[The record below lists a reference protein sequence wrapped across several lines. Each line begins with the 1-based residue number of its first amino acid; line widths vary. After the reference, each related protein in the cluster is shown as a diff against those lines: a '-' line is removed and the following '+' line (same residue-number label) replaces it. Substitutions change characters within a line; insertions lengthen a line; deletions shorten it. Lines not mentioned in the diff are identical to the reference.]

1 MNGNNGFLKLQSE
14 CVTNE
19 TRSSVFAVWNNVL
32 VKVKEKNLISRDKFR
47 DPKDYGP
54 HQSVI

>member
-1 MNGNNGFLKLQSE
+1 MEIMAFSNYCLNVLQMKLEALCLQYE
-14 CVTNE
+14 I
-19 TRSSVFAVWNNVL
+19 NVL

>member
-1 MNGNNGFLKLQSE
+1 MAFLNYNLNVLQMKLGALCLQYE
-14 CVTNE
+14 I
-19 TRSSVFAVWNNVL
+19 NVL